1 MKEKRTII
9 LLIVA
14 IVVFSSVATTAGIV
28 TNEGPGRFNYET
40 IRGNTVEIYGKGLY
54 KHMTAD
60 VAIQGIA
67 QDYITLFAG
76 IPALIIS
83 LILALR
89 GSLKAR
95 IVLAGVTG
103 YFFVTYLFYTTMGM
117 YNEMFIPYLILLC
130 LTFFTLV
137 QLLLSFDIKAL
148 PANYSNKAPL
158 RFTAGFLVFN
168 AIAIAFLWLGI
179 IVPPIVDGTLYPN
192 ELNHYTTLI
201 VQGLDL
207 GLLLPIAVVSGL
219 MLLKKRPLGYL
230 LVPVYTVFL
239 SFLMA
244 ALMAKIIAMGINGV
258 NIIPS
263 VFIIPVFN
271 LTAIITSVLTIKN
284 LRQKV

>member
-1 MKEKRTII
+1 MKENRTII
-9 LLIVA
+9 SLIVA
-14 IVVFSSVATTAGIV
+14 IVVFSSVATTTGIF

-76 IPALIIS
+76 IPALVIS
-83 LILALR
+83 LIFALK
-89 GSLKAR
+89 GSYKAR
-95 IVLAGVTG
+95 IVLTGVTG

-130 LTFFTLV
+130 LTFFTLA

-148 PANYSNKAPL
+148 PDMYSNKAPL
-158 RFTAGFLVFN
+158 RFTAGFLIFN
-168 AIAIAFLWLGI
+168 AIAIAFLWLGV

-207 GLLLPIAVVSGL
+207 GLLLPIAVVSGV

-284 LRQKV
+284 LRQQH